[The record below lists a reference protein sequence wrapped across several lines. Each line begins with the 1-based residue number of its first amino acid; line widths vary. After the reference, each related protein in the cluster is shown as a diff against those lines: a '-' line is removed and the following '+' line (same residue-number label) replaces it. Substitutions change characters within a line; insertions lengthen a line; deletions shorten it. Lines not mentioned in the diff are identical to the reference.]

1 MKKLFA
7 FFALVAMISSV
18 SCQKA
23 NTGKKGG
30 KDKTEEETAVNITI
44 DGKFDDW
51 AAIAD
56 KAISAKTNPE
66 SQWDA
71 VSEIRVYANADF
83 VYYYVKFNKEALNE
97 QFSNN
102 EELPIR
108 LCINTDG
115 EFTSGYENYF
125 LESYDFIIEG
135 PLGNGEGGFGQYDGT
150 LHQRINGSWEKLL
163 DPNSNLV
170 AGQGAGNEYEILL
183 AREVFNNAIKGATQ
197 VNQPIGDIFYTG
209 IRFYCDGWAEWSNMP
224 NAAISED
231 NENGWGH
238 LLEIKTDK

>member
-66 SQWDA
+66 SQWDG

-108 LCINTDG
+108 LCINSDG
-115 EFTSGYENYF
+115 EFTSGY
-125 LESYDFIIEG
+125 
-135 PLGNGEGGFGQYDGT
+135 
-150 LHQRINGSWEKLL
+150 
-163 DPNSNLV
+163 
-170 AGQGAGNEYEILL
+170 
-183 AREVFNNAIKGATQ
+183 
-197 VNQPIGDIFYTG
+197 
-209 IRFYCDGWAEWSNMP
+209 
-224 NAAISED
+224 
-231 NENGWGH
+231 
-238 LLEIKTDK
+238 